1 MLERDFK
8 EQFWSS
14 IESIDLDKHI
24 ILVYSLKFENVS
36 PIKVA
41 EEICVENSTGTWTPV
56 SYETLDIRKEHG
68 AKTIGLYSTHSGD
81 YVIMVAVNSQDYDPE
96 KGGLSALLAD
106 VAGNVYEIKMIEKI
120 KLLDIFF
127 PRSWL
132 SAFRGPKY
140 GIEGVREM
148 TNTLDYRRPLIGAI
162 VKPNIGLDPRT
173 ISVIAYEVA
182 LGGVDF
188 IKDDEGLVETS
199 YCSIEDKVSYVE
211 EALDKACEETGKRA
225 FYVYNITADKHEQV
239 VRMAELVKSL
249 GGKHLM
255 ISGTY
260 SGFGVVRMLAEDE
273 SINLPIFVHTA
284 GKEAFT
290 RLRDYGISA
299 AVFSKIW
306 RIVGADEVLTSA
318 IAGKFHVDLTEAKRQ
333 VIYLRSKLYNFK
345 PSFPVIAAG
354 LHPGSIKAAC
364 DFTGND
370 ILIFSGGGI
379 LGHPM
384 GATAGAKAMLQAVM
398 AWMENIDPLEFSKGK
413 PELANAI
420 ELWGVRRL
428 EE

>member
-1 MLERDFK
+1 MR
-8 EQFWSS
+8 SRM
-14 IESIDLDKHI
+14 ID
-24 ILVYSLKFENVS
+24 
-36 PIKVA
+36 
-41 EEICVENSTGTWTPV
+41 
-56 SYETLDIRKEHG
+56 
-68 AKTIGLYSTHSGD
+68 
-81 YVIMVAVNSQDYDPE
+81 
-96 KGGLSALLAD
+96 
-106 VAGNVYEIKMIEKI
+106 KI

-140 GIEGVREM
+140 GIDGVREM
-148 TNTLDYRRPLIGAI
+148 TKTSDHRRPLIGAI

-182 LGGVDF
+182 LGGADF
-188 IKDDEGLVETS
+188 IKDDEGFVQTS
-199 YCSIEDKVSYVE
+199 YCSIEDKVPYVE
-211 EALDKACEETGKRA
+211 EALDKAYEETGKRA

-239 VRMAELVKSL
+239 IRMAERVKSL

-260 SGFGVVRMLAEDE
+260 TGFGVVRTLVEDN

-290 RLRDYGISA
+290 RLQDYGISG
-299 AVFSKIW
+299 AVISKIW

-333 VIYLRSKLYNFK
+333 IIYLRSKLYDFK

-354 LHPGSIKAAC
+354 LHPGSIEAAC

-370 ILIFSGGGI
+370 VLIFSGGGI

-384 GATAGAKAMLQAVM
+384 GTTAGAKAMLQAVT
-398 AWMENIDPLEFSKGK
+398 AWMENIDLIEFSKGK
-413 PELANAI
+413 PELAKAI
-420 ELWGVRRL
+420 ELWGVKKL
-428 EE
+428 IE